1 MQENAM
7 DLKAEITT
15 GERTVTSIRSS
26 ESARRILMVDDEDSV
41 RMALAR
47 ALRGASYDVTAVA
60 SVQEAKAQ
68 LSSNSF
74 DLVISD
80 LHMPIEG
87 GLELL
92 QSIRETEPELPVIL
106 ITGAPTTESAVGAL
120 QLKATGYFTK
130 PIDPPRLLAEIT
142 RVLKMRELADVRR
155 HAHEITRKDSAELEE
170 LSRQLESALDQL
182 FMVFHPVVVW
192 PGREVFGYEALMR
205 TKEKAL
211 GNPQL
216 LLDAA
221 QKLGRLN
228 DLGRTVRT
236 RCAIAAKESP
246 DGVPL
251 LVNLHPLDLADPEMY
266 SSSSPLAQVASR
278 IVLEITE
285 RAQLETVPDVEK
297 RIASLRAMGF
307 RVAIDD
313 IGAGYSGLNSFAL
326 LRPDFVKIDM
336 ALVRGI
342 DADPVKR
349 RLTTLLVQLCA
360 DLSIGVI
367 AEGVE
372 TKAER
377 DALSEIGCDLLQGY
391 LFAKPSTPFP
401 TPNWE

>member
-1 MQENAM
+1 
-7 DLKAEITT
+7 
-15 GERTVTSIRSS
+15 
-26 ESARRILMVDDEDSV
+26 
-41 RMALAR
+41 
-47 ALRGASYDVTAVA
+47 
-60 SVQEAKAQ
+60 
-68 LSSNSF
+68 
-74 DLVISD
+74 
-80 LHMPIEG
+80 
-87 GLELL
+87 
-92 QSIRETEPELPVIL
+92 
-106 ITGAPTTESAVGAL
+106 VGAL

-155 HAHEITRKDSAELEE
+155 HAHEVTRKDSAEIEE
-170 LSRQLESALDQL
+170 LNRTFERALEQLY
-182 FMVFHPVVVW
+182 MVFHPVVVW

-228 DLGRTVRT
+228 DLGRTVRAL
-236 RCAIAAKESP
+236 CASAAKESP

-251 LVNLHPLDLADPEMY
+251 FVNLHPLDLADPEMY
-266 SSSSPLAQVASR
+266 STTSPLAQIASR

-342 DADPVKR
+342 DSDPVKR

-360 DLSIGVI
+360 DLSIGVV

-377 DALSEIGCDLLQGY
+377 DTLSEIGCDLLQGY
-391 LFAKPSTPFP
+391 LFAKPSAPFP
-401 TPNWE
+401 IPNWE

>member
-1 MQENAM
+1 M
-7 DLKAEITT
+7 DLKVEMTT
-15 GERTVTSIRSS
+15 GDTRMTSIRST

-47 ALRGASYDVTAVA
+47 ALRGAGYEVTPVG
-60 SVQEAKAQ
+60 SVQEAKHQ
-68 LSSNSF
+68 LANETF
-74 DLVISD
+74 DLIISD

-106 ITGAPTTESAVGAL
+106 ITGAPTTESAVSAL

-155 HAHEITRKDSAELEE
+155 HAHEITRKDSAELDE
-170 LSRQLESALDQL
+170 LGRTFDSAIEQLY
-182 FMVFHPVVVW
+182 MVFHPVVVW

-221 QKLGRLN
+221 TKLGRLN
-228 DLGRTVRT
+228 DLGRTVRS
-236 RCAIAAKESP
+236 RCAVAAKEVP

-251 LVNLHPLDLADPEMY
+251 LVNLHPIDLADPEMY
-266 SSSSPLAQVASR
+266 AASSPLAQVASR
-278 IVLEITE
+278 VVLEITE

-297 RIASLRAMGF
+297 RIANLRAMGF
-307 RVAIDD
+307 RIAIDD

-326 LRPDFVKIDM
+326 MRPDFVKIDM

-342 DADPVKR
+342 DSDPVKR
-349 RLTTLLVQLCA
+349 RLTSLLVQLCT

-391 LFAKPSTPFP
+391 LFAKPNTPFP

>member
-1 MQENAM
+1 
-7 DLKAEITT
+7 
-15 GERTVTSIRSS
+15 
-26 ESARRILMVDDEDSV
+26 
-41 RMALAR
+41 
-47 ALRGASYDVTAVA
+47 
-60 SVQEAKAQ
+60 
-68 LSSNSF
+68 
-74 DLVISD
+74 
-80 LHMPIEG
+80 
-87 GLELL
+87 
-92 QSIRETEPELPVIL
+92 
-106 ITGAPTTESAVGAL
+106 
-120 QLKATGYFTK
+120 
-130 PIDPPRLLAEIT
+130 
-142 RVLKMRELADVRR
+142 
-155 HAHEITRKDSAELEE
+155 
-170 LSRQLESALDQL
+170 
-182 FMVFHPVVVW
+182 MVFHPVVVW

>member
-1 MQENAM
+1 MDSKVESNA
-7 DLKAEITT
+7 ASGSGVGSIPSERAREIL
-15 GERTVTSIRSS
+15 V
-26 ESARRILMVDDEDSV
+26 VDDEDGV
-41 RMALAR
+41 RNALAR
-47 ALRGASYDVTAVA
+47 ALRGGGYNVTAVA
-60 SVQEAKAQ
+60 SVQEAKSKISATA
-68 LSSNSF
+68 F

-92 QSIRETEPELPVIL
+92 QSIRESDPELPVIL

-130 PIDPPRLLAEIT
+130 PIDPPRLLSEIT

-155 HAHEITRKDSAELEE
+155 HAHEVTRKDTAERGE
-170 LSRQLESALDQL
+170 LSRTFDSALDQL
-182 FMVFHPVVVW
+182 YMVFHPVVVW
-192 PGREVFGYEALMR
+192 PGREIFGYEALMR

-211 GNPQL
+211 GNPL
-216 LLDAA
+216 LLLESAER
-221 QKLGRLN
+221 LGRLN
-228 DLGRTVRT
+228 DLGRAVRR
-236 RCAIAAKESP
+236 RCAQAAKDSP

-251 LVNLHPLDLADPEMY
+251 LVNLHPIDLADPEMY
-266 SSSSPLAQVASR
+266 SQTAPLSEVASR
-278 IVLEITE
+278 VVLEITE

-297 RIASLRAMGF
+297 RIANLRAMGY

-342 DADPVKR
+342 DSDPVKR

-377 DALSEIGCDLLQGY
+377 DTLNDIGCDLLQGY
-391 LFAKPSTPFP
+391 LFAKPNTPFP
-401 TPNWE
+401 IPVWE

>member
-1 MQENAM
+1 M
-7 DLKAEITT
+7 DLKVEPSI
-15 GERTVTSIRSS
+15 GEKRMTSIRTT

-47 ALRGASYDVTAVA
+47 ALRGAGYEVIAVS
-60 SVQEAKAQ
+60 SVHEAKQQ
-68 LSSNSF
+68 LATEPF

-92 QSIRETEPELPVIL
+92 QSIRETDPEIPVIL

-170 LSRQLESALDQL
+170 LSRTFDSALEQL

-192 PGREVFGYEALMR
+192 PARDVFGFEALMR

-216 LLDAA
+216 LLEAGER
-221 QKLGRLN
+221 LGRLN
-228 DLGRTVRT
+228 DLGRAVRT
-236 RCAIAAKESP
+236 RCAAAAKDSP
-246 DGVPL
+246 NGVPL
-251 LVNLHPLDLADPEMY
+251 LVNLHPIDLADPEMY
-266 SSSSPLAQVASR
+266 SPSSRLAQVASQ

-285 RAQLETVPDVEK
+285 RAQLESVPDVEK

-349 RLTTLLVQLCA
+349 RLTSLLIQLCA

-377 DALSEIGCDLLQGY
+377 DTLCEMGCDLLQGY

>member
-1 MQENAM
+1 M
-7 DLKAEITT
+7 DLKVEPST
-15 GERTVTSIRSS
+15 GEKRMTSIRST

-47 ALRGASYDVTAVA
+47 ALRGAGYEVVAVS
-60 SVQEAKAQ
+60 SVYEAKQQ
-68 LSSNSF
+68 LASEPF

-92 QSIRETEPELPVIL
+92 QSIRESDPEIPVIL

-155 HAHEITRKDSAELEE
+155 HAHEITRKDSAELDA
-170 LSRQLESALDQL
+170 LGRTFDSALEQL

-192 PGREVFGYEALMR
+192 PGREVYGYEALMR

-211 GNPQL
+211 GNPLL

-221 QKLGRLN
+221 QRLGRLN
-228 DLGRTVRT
+228 DLGRAVRT
-236 RCAIAAKESP
+236 RCAAAAKEAP
-246 DGVPL
+246 NGVPL
-251 LVNLHPLDLADPEMY
+251 LVNLHPIDLADSEMY
-266 SSSSPLAQVASR
+266 SPSSPLAQVASR
-278 IVLEITE
+278 IVLEVTE

-360 DLSIGVI
+360 DLNIGVI

-377 DALSEIGCDLLQGY
+377 DTLSEMGCDLLQGY

>member
-60 SVQEAKAQ
+60 SVQEAKVQ
-68 LSSNSF
+68 LSNNSF

-155 HAHEITRKDSAELEE
+155 HAHEVTRKDSAELEE

-182 FMVFHPVVVW
+182 YMVFHPVVVW

-266 SSSSPLAQVASR
+266 STTSPLAQVASR
-278 IVLEITE
+278 VVLEITE

-297 RIASLRAMGF
+297 RIATLRTMGF

-377 DALSEIGCDLLQGY
+377 DTLSEIGCDLLQGY
-391 LFAKPSTPFP
+391 LFAKPSKPFP

>member
-1 MQENAM
+1 M
-7 DLKAEITT
+7 DLKAETSAGPGI
-15 GERTVTSIRSS
+15 GSMQEERVRQ
-26 ESARRILMVDDEDSV
+26 ILVVDDEEGV
-41 RMALAR
+41 RNALAR
-47 ALRGASYDVTAVA
+47 ALRSGGYTVVTVS
-60 SVQEAKAQ
+60 SVQEAKQQIA
-68 LSSNSF
+68 STAF
-74 DLVISD
+74 DLVLSD

-92 QSIRETEPELPVIL
+92 QSIRESDPELPVIL

-130 PIDPPRLLAEIT
+130 PIDPPRLLGEIT

-155 HAHEITRKDSAELEE
+155 HAHEITRKDSAERSE
-170 LSRQLESALDQL
+170 LGVTFDSALEQL
-182 FMVFHPVVVW
+182 YMVFHPVVVW
-192 PGREVFGYEALMR
+192 PGRQIYGYEALMR
-205 TKEKAL
+205 TKERAL

-216 LLDAA
+216 LLEAA
-221 QKLGRLN
+221 ERLGRLN
-228 DLGRTVRT
+228 DLGRAVRR
-236 RCAIAAKESP
+236 RCAQAVREAP
-246 DGVPL
+246 QGVPL
-251 LVNLHPLDLADPEMY
+251 LVNLHPIDLADPEMY
-266 SSSSPLAQVASR
+266 SPSSPLSEVAPN

-297 RIASLRAMGF
+297 RIAMLRAMGF

-342 DADPVKR
+342 DGDPVKR

-360 DLSIGVI
+360 DLNIGVI

-377 DALSEIGCDLLQGY
+377 DALTEIGCDLLQGY
-391 LFAKPSTPFP
+391 LFAKPGTPFP
-401 TPNWE
+401 MPSWE

>member
-1 MQENAM
+1 M
-7 DLKAEITT
+7 DLKAETSAGT
-15 GERTVTSIRSS
+15 GIGSMQEERGRQ
-26 ESARRILMVDDEDSV
+26 ILVVDDEEGV
-41 RMALAR
+41 RNALAR
-47 ALRGASYDVTAVA
+47 ALRSGGYTVVTVS
-60 SVQEAKAQ
+60 SVQEAKQQIA
-68 LSSNSF
+68 STAF
-74 DLVISD
+74 DLVLSD

-92 QSIRETEPELPVIL
+92 QSIRESDPELPVIL

-130 PIDPPRLLAEIT
+130 PIDPPRLLGEIT

-155 HAHEITRKDSAELEE
+155 HAHEITRKDSAERSE
-170 LSRQLESALDQL
+170 LGVTFDSALEQL
-182 FMVFHPVVVW
+182 YMVFHPVVVW
-192 PGREVFGYEALMR
+192 PGRQIYGYEALMR
-205 TKEKAL
+205 TKERAL

-216 LLDAA
+216 LLEAA
-221 QKLGRLN
+221 ERLGRLN
-228 DLGRTVRT
+228 DLGRAVRR
-236 RCAIAAKESP
+236 RCAQAVREAP
-246 DGVPL
+246 QGVPL
-251 LVNLHPLDLADPEMY
+251 LVNLHPIDLADPEMY
-266 SSSSPLAQVASR
+266 SPSSPLSEVAPN

-297 RIASLRAMGF
+297 RIAMLRAMGF

-342 DADPVKR
+342 DGDPVKR

-360 DLSIGVI
+360 DLNIGVI

-377 DALSEIGCDLLQGY
+377 DALTEIGCDLLQGY
-391 LFAKPSTPFP
+391 LFAKPGTPFP
-401 TPNWE
+401 MPSWE

>member
-1 MQENAM
+1 M
-7 DLKAEITT
+7 DLKAEISS
-15 GERTVTSIRSS
+15 GKGMGSMPSERTRQ
-26 ESARRILMVDDEDSV
+26 ILVVDDEDGV
-41 RMALAR
+41 RAALAR
-47 ALRGASYDVTAVA
+47 ALRGAGYIVTAVS
-60 SVQEAKAQ
+60 SVQEAKQ
-68 LSSNSF
+68 HISSSTF
-74 DLVISD
+74 DLIISD

-92 QSIRETEPELPVIL
+92 ESIRESDPDLPVIL

-130 PIDPPRLLAEIT
+130 PIDPPRLLGEIT

-155 HAHEITRKDSAELEE
+155 DAHEITRKDSAERGE
-170 LSRQLESALDQL
+170 LGRAFDSALEQL
-182 FMVFHPVVVW
+182 YMVFQPVVVW
-192 PGREVFGYEALMR
+192 PAREVYGYEALMR
-205 TKEKAL
+205 TKERSL
-211 GNPQL
+211 GNPQV
-216 LLDAA
+216 LLDTAER
-221 QKLGRLN
+221 LGRLN
-228 DLGRTVRT
+228 DLGRAVRR
-236 RCAIAAKESP
+236 RCAQAAKEAP
-246 DGVPL
+246 DNVPL
-251 LVNLHPLDLADPEMY
+251 LVNLHPIDLADPEMY
-266 SSSSPLAQVASR
+266 APSSPLSDVASR
-278 IVLEITE
+278 VVLEITE

-297 RIASLRAMGF
+297 RIANLRAMGF

-342 DADPVKR
+342 DADSVKR

-391 LFAKPSTPFP
+391 LFAKPSAPFP
-401 TPNWE
+401 TPNWD